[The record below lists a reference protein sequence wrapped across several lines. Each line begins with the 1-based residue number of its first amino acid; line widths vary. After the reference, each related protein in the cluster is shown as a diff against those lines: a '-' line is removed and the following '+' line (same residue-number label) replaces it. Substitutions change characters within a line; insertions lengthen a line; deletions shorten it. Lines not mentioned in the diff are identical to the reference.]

1 MTVRTMQH
9 HSSVARILA
18 MASEM
23 TGGES
28 RAVAWFEYQPISGWA
43 GKTAR
48 DLVRE
53 GNAPSVLRYL
63 EAVRSG
69 VYA

>member
-1 MTVRTMQH
+1 MQH
-9 HSSVARILA
+9 QSSVARILA

-23 TGGES
+23 TGDES
-28 RAVAWFEYQPISGWA
+28 RAVAWFEHQPIPGLA

-48 DLVRE
+48 DLVCE
-53 GNAPSVLRYL
+53 GKAPSVLRYL
-63 EAVRSG
+63 EAARLG